1 MKIINNLLLVSFGL
15 LGFFSQ
21 SYSQSNSSPQPVF
34 RNGQAQIVRAF
45 SDKKTWIYEEL
56 WVETDFDSDRDG
68 KPDRMHV
75 YVTRPA
81 QTESGNLKLPVVYS
95 SSPYYGLK
103 LWSLMG
109 IGYKRISYDLN

>member
-1 MKIINNLLLVSFGL
+1 MRKIALVVIVLCSICMNT
-15 LGFFSQ
+15 SHAQ
-21 SYSQSNSSPQPVF
+21 DNSPQPVF
-34 RNGQAQIVRAF
+34 RKGQAQIVRAF
-45 SDKKTWIYEEL
+45 SDKKTWIEEEL

-103 LWSLMG
+103 LLRFESRVG
-109 IGYKRISYDLN
+109 RRPEKAQK